1 MYVCINVCIYG
12 WMDGIS
18 YDINDKYIVETLMIK
33 IGVTVIIKMVLKISA
48 MNIKSVY
55 LITAVLSLTVKGWHY
70 L

>member
-1 MYVCINVCIYG
+1 MYVCINICMYV

-18 YDINDKYIVETLMIK
+18 YDINDKYIVETLIIK

-55 LITAVLSLTVKGWHY
+55 LITAVLSLTVKG
-70 L
+70 

>member
-1 MYVCINVCIYG
+1 MYVCINVCMYV

-33 IGVTVIIKMVLKISA
+33 IGVTVVIKMVLKISA

-55 LITAVLSLTVKGWHY
+55 LITAVLSLTVKG
-70 L
+70 

>member
-1 MYVCINVCIYG
+1 MYVCINVCMYG

-18 YDINDKYIVETLMIK
+18 YDTNDKYIVETLIIK

-55 LITAVLSLTVKGWHY
+55 LITAVLSLTVKG
-70 L
+70 

>member
-1 MYVCINVCIYG
+1 MYVCINVCMYV

-55 LITAVLSLTVKGWHY
+55 LIIAVLSLTVKG
-70 L
+70 

>member
-1 MYVCINVCIYG
+1 MYVCINVCMYV

-33 IGVTVIIKMVLKISA
+33 IGVTVMIKMVLKISA

-55 LITAVLSLTVKGWHY
+55 LITAVLSLTVKG
-70 L
+70 

>member
-55 LITAVLSLTVKGWHY
+55 LIIAVLSLTVKG
-70 L
+70 

>member
-1 MYVCINVCIYG
+1 MYVCINVCMYV

-55 LITAVLSLTVKGWHY
+55 LITAVLSLTVKG
-70 L
+70 

>member
-1 MYVCINVCIYG
+1 MYG

-18 YDINDKYIVETLMIK
+18 YDINDKYIVETLIIK

-55 LITAVLSLTVKGWHY
+55 LITAVLSLTVKG
-70 L
+70 

>member
-1 MYVCINVCIYG
+1 MYG

>member
-1 MYVCINVCIYG
+1 MYVCINVCMYG
-12 WMDGIS
+12 WMDRIS

-55 LITAVLSLTVKGWHY
+55 LITAVLSLTVKG
-70 L
+70 

>member
-1 MYVCINVCIYG
+1 MYG

-33 IGVTVIIKMVLKISA
+33 IGVTVVIKMVLKISA

>member
-1 MYVCINVCIYG
+1 MYV

-55 LITAVLSLTVKGWHY
+55 LIIAVLSLTVKGWHY

>member
-1 MYVCINVCIYG
+1 MYG

-55 LITAVLSLTVKGWHY
+55 LITAVLSLTVKG
-70 L
+70 